1 MGTKTKDKKLCELQL
16 IKDKQERE
24 RRRNEALRAQ
34 FIQWFEITG

>member
-1 MGTKTKDKKLCELQL
+1 METQAKDKKLCELQL
-16 IKDKQERE
+16 IKDKKERE

>member
-1 MGTKTKDKKLCELQL
+1 MDTKTKDKKLCELQL